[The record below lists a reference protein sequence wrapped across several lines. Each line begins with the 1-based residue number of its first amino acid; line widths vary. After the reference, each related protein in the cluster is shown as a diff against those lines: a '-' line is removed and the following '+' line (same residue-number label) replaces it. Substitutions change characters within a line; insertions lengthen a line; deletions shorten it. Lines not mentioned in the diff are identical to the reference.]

1 MQNGIPDLGSFQIPK
16 TEIDPTLLDEQQR
29 MARYSK
35 TAEFKKLKEHL
46 EQRIAF
52 YQQKLP
58 NGQEINILGA
68 NTTEL
73 GQQWIV
79 ANSIISEFKAI
90 IAAYEMAAEAENA
103 RQ

>member
-1 MQNGIPDLGSFQIPK
+1 MQNGIEDNSGFQIPR
-16 TEIDPTLLDEQQR
+16 TEVDKSLLDEQQR

-35 TAEFKKLKEHL
+35 SAEFKKLKEHL

-52 YQQKLP
+52 YQSKLP
-58 NGQEINILGA
+58 NGLEINILSA

-73 GQQWIV
+73 GHQWIV
-79 ANSIISEFKAI
+79 ANTIISELKAI

>member
-16 TEIDPTLLDEQQR
+16 TEVDPSLLDEQQR

-35 TAEFKKLKEHL
+35 TAEFKKLREHL

-52 YQQKLP
+52 YQSKLP
-58 NGQEINILGA
+58 NG
-68 NTTEL
+68 TEVTVLNSDTQQL

-79 ANSIISEFKAI
+79 ANAIIGEFKAI
-90 IAAYEMAAEAENA
+90 IAAYEMAAEAESA

>member
-1 MQNGIPDLGSFQIPK
+1 MQNGIPDLGNFQIPK
-16 TEIDPTLLDEQQR
+16 TEIDPSLLDEQQR

-52 YQQKLP
+52 YQTKLP
-58 NGQEINILGA
+58 NGSEINLLAA
-68 NTTEL
+68 NTQEL

-79 ANSIISEFKAI
+79 SNAIIGEFKAI
-90 IAAYEMAAEAENA
+90 VAAYEMAAEAENA
-103 RQ
+103 R

>member
-1 MQNGIPDLGSFQIPK
+1 MQNGVPDLGNFQIPK
-16 TEIDPTLLDEQQR
+16 TEIDPSLLDEQQR

-35 TAEFKKLKEHL
+35 TTEFKKLREHL
-46 EQRIAF
+46 EQRIGF
-52 YQQKLP
+52 YQTKLP
-58 NGQEINILGA
+58 NGAEVNILAA
-68 NTTEL
+68 NMVEF

-90 IAAYEMAAEAENA
+90 IAAYEMAAEAESA